1 MSNLNNIEPNN
12 VSLSEGKLENI
23 EEESDNDNKSNN
35 EPKEDTTS
43 HIDEDPVVQPL
54 SLKNI
59 ILNSIIYVNYFLN

>member
-35 EPKEDTTS
+35 EPK
-43 HIDEDPVVQPL
+43 
-54 SLKNI
+54 K
-59 ILNSIIYVNYFLN
+59 ILHLI